1 MHEGFVLLLKCPF
14 GQFVLWIFNFN
25 GALYI
30 VLSVLLY
37 SRSKFLLWV
46 LVNLIRILVPYW
58 FFGGLV
64 QKLTIEVWKKKNR
77 MIENSIL
84 AIILY
89 VSPNCQ
95 NWKSIALGKKKIL
108 VCVARQQRFHIY
120 YLMYILNFFN
130 QFQHW
135 PIEIKL
141 QAPISLSDVDDD
153 HRSYIKCNAQVMF

>member
-95 NWKSIALGKKKIL
+95 NWKSIALGKKKNFS
-108 VCVARQQRFHIY
+108 VCCQATKIP
-120 YLMYILNFFN
+120 YILFDVHF
-130 QFQHW
+130 
-135 PIEIKL
+135 ELL
-141 QAPISLSDVDDD
+141 QSVSTLTN
-153 HRSYIKCNAQVMF
+153 RN

>member
-64 QKLTIEVWKKKNR
+64 QKLTIEVWKKKSNDWEFNTGNNFVR
-77 MIENSIL
+77 QPKLPEL
-84 AIILY
+84 EKH
-89 VSPNCQ
+89 CFGQ
-95 NWKSIALGKKKIL
+95 KKIFS
-108 VCVARQQRFHIY
+108 VCCQATKIP
-120 YLMYILNFFN
+120 YILFDVHF
-130 QFQHW
+130 
-135 PIEIKL
+135 ELL
-141 QAPISLSDVDDD
+141 QSVSTLTN
-153 HRSYIKCNAQVMF
+153 RN